1 MEGLGRLSMIEKTVK
16 DITIN
21 NINVLEND
29 LLEIELVG
37 NIGTLKKEIT
47 ILVKNGIM
55 FNFDS
60 SLDYSNNEI
69 LNKQFDIYSKW
80 IEKYLLVNNLKL
92 EESLKQKS
100 KTWIWNDKTNSKQ
113 FSASVNV
120 TGKTIQ

>member
-1 MEGLGRLSMIEKTVK
+1 MIEKTVK

-69 LNKQFDIYSKW
+69 LNKQFDLYSKW

>member
-1 MEGLGRLSMIEKTVK
+1 MEGLGSLSMIEKTVK